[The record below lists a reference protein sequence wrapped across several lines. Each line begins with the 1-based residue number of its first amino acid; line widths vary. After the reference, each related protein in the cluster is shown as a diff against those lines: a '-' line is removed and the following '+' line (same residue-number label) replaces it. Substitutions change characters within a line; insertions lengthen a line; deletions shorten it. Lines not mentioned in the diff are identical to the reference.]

1 MWEHQKKSCCSPC
14 LKPSAK
20 TPGHSFPRVSPV
32 RKVAKIQADP
42 IIIIMVPFVTSQRAD
57 FHKPKKEKMDLCHF
71 SAGHT
76 EDNFIDDAAGI
87 TLKTSQ
93 TATVTQ

>member
-1 MWEHQKKSCCSPC
+1 
-14 LKPSAK
+14 
-20 TPGHSFPRVSPV
+20 
-32 RKVAKIQADP
+32 
-42 IIIIMVPFVTSQRAD
+42 MVPFVTSQRAD

-93 TATVTQ
+93 TATFTQWTDVHMKCMDNSVRATHVGVEGA